1 MQRMS
6 LDAEAEKRGCY
17 CKLWDSS
24 PETLQS
30 QGLPYGYCGHCEIC
44 KKPAHMRHFPGPVP
58 RTGAWCDH
66 HLRMV
71 MYLHPQGVYGR
82 HLWKL
87 LLLAGVL
94 GYAILTSKPH

>member
-1 MQRMS
+1 
-6 LDAEAEKRGCY
+6 
-17 CKLWDSS
+17 
-24 PETLQS
+24 
-30 QGLPYGYCGHCEIC
+30 
-44 KKPAHMRHFPGPVP
+44 MRHFPGPAP

-71 MYLHPQGVYGR
+71 MYFHPQGVYGR

>member
-1 MQRMS
+1 
-6 LDAEAEKRGCY
+6 
-17 CKLWDSS
+17 
-24 PETLQS
+24 
-30 QGLPYGYCGHCEIC
+30 
-44 KKPAHMRHFPGPVP
+44 MRHFPGPAP
-58 RTGAWCDH
+58 RTGAWCDRH
-66 HLRMV
+66 FRMV